1 MLIQSVLI
9 LYSERLEI
17 AFLGHQYYELVF
29 WSDILVAV
37 AVNFI
42 IREILIN

>member
-29 WSDILVAV
+29 WNDILVAL
-37 AVNFI
+37 AVNF

>member
-17 AFLGHQYYELVF
+17 AFLGHQYYELVSR
-29 WSDILVAV
+29 SDILVDV

-42 IREILIN
+42 VREILIN